1 MRQLTGSVLLAVL
14 CATVSAP
21 AFAQTY
27 FTAQLSGAQEV
38 PPVTTTGTGF
48 GRVTLNA
55 AQTDITVSLHYT
67 TANGTVTMGH
77 IHGPANVGA
86 NGPVIFNLSPTTGV
100 NTGSVIGMTF
110 AITAAQVTE
119 LRNGRFYFNVH
130 STANPG
136 GEIRGQLVADT
147 PWIAALDSGQ
157 EVPPNTATGTG
168 TGVVSISPD
177 ETRILVTMNWSGLT
191 GNATMGHIHQAAAGA
206 NGPVIFNLSPA
217 AAAAGSVI
225 DRQFTPTAA
234 QLSNG
239 KANGWYFNIHTGAN
253 PGGEIRG
260 QIIER
265 LFVDAFE

>member
-1 MRQLTGSVLLAVL
+1 MRKLTGSVLLAVM
-14 CATVSAP
+14 CSTASAP
-21 AFAQTY
+21 VFAQTY

-55 AQTDITVSLHYT
+55 AQTDITVSIHYT

-77 IHGPANVGA
+77 IHGPADVGA
-86 NGPVIFNLSPTTGV
+86 NGPVIFNLSPATGV
-100 NTGSVIGMTF
+100 NAGSVVGSTF
-110 AITAAQVTE
+110 AITPAQVTE

-136 GEIRGQLVADT
+136 GEIRGQIVADT
-147 PWIAALDSGQ
+147 PWIATLDSGQ
-157 EVPPNTATGTG
+157 EVPPNATIGTG
-168 TGVVSISPD
+168 SGVVSVSPD
-177 ETRILVTMNWSGLT
+177 ETRILVTLSWSGLS
-191 GNATMGHIHQAAAGA
+191 GNAVMGHIHQGAAGA

-217 AAAAGSVI
+217 AATAGSVI
-225 DRQFTPTAA
+225 DQQFTPTPA
-234 QLSNG
+234 QLAAG
-239 KANGWYFNIHTGAN
+239 KANGWYFNIHTNAN